1 MSDSSNKLHVLG
13 LRYSRGAVLLCENLS
28 FGLDSGELKVIRGAN
43 GSGKSTLLQILA
55 GLRTPDAGGV
65 MWEGVPITEH
75 PDYPML
81 ACYVGHKHGMR
92 PALSVVD
99 NLTFWARMYDSEML
113 IAAAI
118 NFFDLGALAHMP
130 FEALSAGWKQRVNLA
145 RLILTPATLWL
156 LDEPTSNL
164 DAQGISLLQSL
175 LSTRLERGGLII
187 MASHA
192 RIEGRGEGADAIDLD
207 PYDASA
213 SEGV

>member
-1 MSDSSNKLHVLG
+1 MSNSGNKLIVSG
-13 LRYSRGAVLLCENLS
+13 LRYSRGHVLLCENLS
-28 FGLDSGELKVIRGAN
+28 FSLNSGELKVIRGAN

-55 GLRTPDAGGV
+55 GLRTPDAGQIQ
-65 MWEGVPITEH
+65 WEGAPLTDH

-99 NLTFWARMYDSEML
+99 NLAFWARLYDSPML
-113 IAAAI
+113 LGAAI

-164 DAQGISLLQSL
+164 DAHGIGLLQSL
-175 LSTRLERGGLII
+175 LGTRLERGGMII

-192 RIEGRGEGADAIDLD
+192 KIEGRGEGADAIDLD
-207 PYDASA
+207 PYEVAA
-213 SEGV
+213 SEVV